1 MDTKLNKGAI
11 VKAVYKT
18 GVYIGEITEL
28 KPDRGK
34 AVVKVLAVL
43 KHPMQGD
50 LHQPFQAEVPLFH
63 QRKALAY
70 GEQANI
76 PLSHLSPY
84 EGDIP
89 DYITSLHTA
98 IDAEINA
105 LEQQGS
111 PWAQQAVKHLKQLK
125 AEY

>member
-1 MDTKLNKGAI
+1 MDTNMKTGAI

-43 KHPMQGD
+43 KHPAQGD
-50 LHQPFQAEVPLFH
+50 LHQPLQADVPLFH
-63 QRKALAY
+63 QRRALAY
-70 GEQANI
+70 KEQANI

-84 EGDIP
+84 DGEIP
-89 DYITSLHTA
+89 DYTASLHAALDT
-98 IDAEINA
+98 EIEV
-105 LEQQGS
+105 LQQQNS
-111 PWAQQAVKHLKQLK
+111 PWAEQAIKHLQQLK
-125 AEY
+125 EEY